1 MDSFKQNSKK
11 RSIPTSYILYRI
23 RVSSK
28 SLCEEILPP
37 AAMDEAEVNLRM
49 LPRLRPSQQAAKDR
63 AEILLITRIRYKL
76 RGRRRKKKTAGGIPS
91 SGFCNALVSGL
102 IFYALFQI
110 ETPEWFQPESYI
122 ASERWAF
129 LPR

>member
-1 MDSFKQNSKK
+1 MGPKKKSKSHKWSFFLG
-11 RSIPTSYILYRI
+11 IYRI

-63 AEILLITRIRYKL
+63 AEILLITRIRYRL
-76 RGRRRKKKTAGGIPS
+76 MDR
-91 SGFCNALVSGL
+91 FCIQGL
-102 IFYALFQI
+102 GSLHI
-110 ETPEWFQPESYI
+110 ECN
-122 ASERWAF
+122 
-129 LPR
+129 